1 MKNIFFITCM
11 FTAITFTGCVDDDD
25 DLLSGEIS
33 SGVEILPENKPNDVV
48 EPKLFDIINLDYPG
62 LEKVKSFYEA
72 GEHYYAAHALL
83 EYYRTRTNVTNPGL
97 SLVNVT
103 ITDADQAKADYALE
117 DYRFHVNNFFED
129 ANALKPYSIKKDDK
143 INWEYSP
150 EGASDEYQKQL
161 HRHQWFIPQGKAY
174 RASGDE
180 KYIESWIATYTD
192 WILQNPKP
200 ETGTNTTSWWQLQVA
215 SRLNDQVELF
225 EYFKHSNNFTPE
237 WLSTFIVS
245 FAEQADFLVDYP
257 YTKGGNILVTQAK
270 ALATAGTLMPELKN
284 AEVWINTGYQT
295 LAQEVKSQFLNDGWH
310 KEMSLC
316 YHISTVNNF
325 YEIMRVADANHLSEK
340 LPADF
345 IEPLRKAT
353 EVLMYFTYPNYFQK
367 GSDNIVP
374 MFNDSWSRTR
384 SIINNNFKNYVEMF
398 SDSEELKYMATAVNG
413 NTPQGKTPNND
424 MKLFDQAG
432 YYVLRNGWTPAS
444 TVMIFSNNKSN
455 DLSAVLSSWTHNQA
469 DNGTFELYRNGRNF
483 FPDSGVCT
491 YYTTGGDNSLRNWFR
506 GIDKHNTL
514 SLNKKNITKADGKLL
529 KSEKGNTELIVFENQ
544 GYNNLKHRR
553 AVFYIKDK
561 DLIVLVDEGIGTA
574 EGTINLSFNLCEGS
588 NTEVV
593 MDTQENGVHT
603 AFKDN
608 NNILVRTFANKE
620 ITCSPF
626 TGRISYEVKGEYKER
641 QSYTIDMTKAADETA
656 RYITVIYPNNDV
668 NSLSAQFTDNGYSEN
683 GAAIKVVIN
692 GIEYSL
698 SYTL

>member
-33 SGVEILPENKPNDVV
+33 SGVEILPENKPNDAI
-48 EPKLFDIINLDYPG
+48 EPKLFEIINLDYPG

-72 GEHYYAAHALL
+72 GEHYYAVHALL

-257 YTKGGNILVTQAK
+257 YTEGGNILVTQAK

-284 AEVWINTGYQT
+284 AEAWINTGYQT

-325 YEIMRVADANHLSEK
+325 YEIMRLADANHLSEK

-455 DLSAVLSSWTHNQA
+455 DLSTVLSSWTHNQA

-588 NTEVV
+588 NTEVI

>member
-1 MKNIFFITCM
+1 MKSIFFITCM
-11 FTAITFTGCVDDDD
+11 FTAIAFTGCADDDD

-48 EPKLFDIINLDYPG
+48 DAKLFDIINLDYPG
-62 LEKVKSFYEA
+62 LEKVKSYYES
-72 GEHYYAAHALL
+72 GDYYYAAYELL
-83 EYYRTRTNVTNPGL
+83 EYYRNRTNVTNPGL

-103 ITDADQAKADYALE
+103 ITSADQAKADYALE
-117 DYRFHVNNFFED
+117 DYRFHVNNFYED
-129 ANALKPYSIKKDDK
+129 AATLKPYSVKKDNK

-161 HRHQWFIPQGKAY
+161 HRHQWFIPQAKAY
-174 RASGDE
+174 RVSGDE

-192 WILQNPKP
+192 WIQQNPKP

-215 SRLNDQVELF
+215 SRISDQVELF

-237 WLSTFIVS
+237 WLSTFLCV

-257 YTKGGNILVTQAK
+257 YPEGGNILVSQAK
-270 ALATAGTLMPELKN
+270 ALATAGTLMPEFKN
-284 AEVWINTGYQT
+284 AEKWMNTGYET
-295 LAQEVKSQFLNDGWH
+295 LTQEVKSQFLSDGWH
-310 KEMSLC
+310 KEMSLF
-316 YHISTVNNF
+316 YHISTVSNF
-325 YEIMRVADANHLSEK
+325 YEIMRLADANQLSDK

-384 SIINNNFKNYVEMF
+384 NVICNNFKNYVEMF
-398 SDSEELKYMATAVNG
+398 SDSEELKYMATGVNG

-455 DLSAVLSSWTHNQA
+455 DLSTVLSSWTHNQP

-483 FPDSGVCT
+483 FPDSGVCA
-491 YYTTGGDNSLRNWFR
+491 YSGGDNSLRNWFR

-514 SLNKKNITKADGKLL
+514 SLNKKNITKADGNLL
-529 KSEKGNTELIVFENQ
+529 KSEEGNTEFIVFENQ
-544 GYNNLKHRR
+544 GYSNLKHRR
-553 AVFYIKDK
+553 AVFYVKDK

-574 EGTINLSFNLCEGS
+574 EGTVNLSFNLCEGS
-588 NTEVV
+588 STEVV
-593 MDTQENGVHT
+593 MDTEENGVHT
-603 AFKDN
+603 AFADN
-608 NNILVRTFANKE
+608 NNILVRTFANKD

-626 TGRISYEVKGEYKER
+626 TGRISYNVDGTYKER

-656 RYITVIYPNNDV
+656 RYITVIYPNSSV
-668 NSLSAQFTDNGYSEN
+668 NTLSAQFTDNGYSEN

-692 GIEYSL
+692 GTEYSL

>member
-25 DLLSGEIS
+25 DLLSSEIS
-33 SGVEILPENKPNDVV
+33 SGVEILPENKPNDAI
-48 EPKLFDIINLDYPG
+48 EPKLFEIINLDYPG

-72 GEHYYAAHALL
+72 GEHYYAVHALL

-257 YTKGGNILVTQAK
+257 YTEGGNILVTQAK

-284 AEVWINTGYQT
+284 AEAWINTGYQT

-325 YEIMRVADANHLSEK
+325 YEIMRLADANHLSEK

-455 DLSAVLSSWTHNQA
+455 DLSTVLSSWTHNQA

-588 NTEVV
+588 NTEVI

>member
-1 MKNIFFITCM
+1 M
-11 FTAITFTGCVDDDD
+11 
-25 DLLSGEIS
+25 
-33 SGVEILPENKPNDVV
+33 
-48 EPKLFDIINLDYPG
+48 LFR
-62 LEKVKSFYEA
+62 S
-72 GEHYYAAHALL
+72 
-83 EYYRTRTNVTNPGL
+83 
-97 SLVNVT
+97 
-103 ITDADQAKADYALE
+103 
-117 DYRFHVNNFFED
+117 
-129 ANALKPYSIKKDDK
+129 
-143 INWEYSP
+143 
-150 EGASDEYQKQL
+150 
-161 HRHQWFIPQGKAY
+161 
-174 RASGDE
+174 
-180 KYIESWIATYTD
+180 
-192 WILQNPKP
+192 
-200 ETGTNTTSWWQLQVA
+200 
-215 SRLNDQVELF
+215 
-225 EYFKHSNNFTPE
+225 TPE

-245 FAEQADFLVDYP
+245 FAKQADFLVDYP
-257 YTKGGNILVTQAK
+257 YTEGGNILVTQAK

-561 DLIVLVDEGIGTA
+561 DLIVLVDEGDRK
-574 EGTINLSFNLCEGS
+574 S
-588 NTEVV
+588 VV
-593 MDTQENGVHT
+593 
-603 AFKDN
+603 
-608 NNILVRTFANKE
+608 
-620 ITCSPF
+620 
-626 TGRISYEVKGEYKER
+626 
-641 QSYTIDMTKAADETA
+641 
-656 RYITVIYPNNDV
+656 
-668 NSLSAQFTDNGYSEN
+668 
-683 GAAIKVVIN
+683 
-692 GIEYSL
+692 
-698 SYTL
+698 